1 MTSRTRLWVLAVSTP
16 VIAFAIVG
24 GFLGQVIA
32 KDDTY
37 PHLRVFGDVV
47 EVASSLPA
55 SMLERMR
62 LPVATRRGETK

>member
-47 EVASSLPA
+47 ELVVQNYVEPVDVRAGSSRPN
-55 SMLERMR
+55 
-62 LPVATRRGETK
+62 